1 MKKLK
6 YLVYAILITIGLAI
20 LNFLISFGYGSFGG
34 FIAEQRSLPKEEKLE
49 LFRSDA
55 IKHLSLAHSE
65 LSPKTGLTLYEKTY
79 FDKCAKGEHNWKR
92 EDSYAYVCS
101 YRMTYYYG
109 TNSDYENLLL
119 DLEKTLDV
127 LGWRTDFI
135 FPEQPNISESI
146 SQHSGDIYLAEL
158 PTYRKEVDGNYPIEN
173 ICGNY
178 ECKYMYLAI
187 NGFNG
192 YGGTWNIG
200 VEEPDPFGFG
210 IGILQEIYENQSN
223 QSPEDISNTIISAG
237 QQPIM
242 IAISKAYFRN

>member
-1 MKKLK
+1 M
-6 YLVYAILITIGLAI
+6 VI
-20 LNFLISFGYGSFGG
+20 LNFFISFGYGSFAGL
-34 FIAEQRSLPKEEKLE
+34 IAEQRSLPKEEKLD

-55 IKHLSLAHSE
+55 VKHLFLAHSE
-65 LSPKTGLTLYEKTY
+65 LGLTTKLTLYETTY

-101 YRMTYYYG
+101 YRLTYYYG
-109 TNSDYENLLL
+109 TDGNYKKLLF
-119 DLEKTLDV
+119 DLEKNLND

-135 FPEQPNISESI
+135 FPEQPSISESI
-146 SQHSGDIYLAEL
+146 SQYSGEIFLAEL
-158 PTYRKEVDGNYPIEN
+158 PTFRKKVDGSYPIEN

-200 VEEPDPFGFG
+200 TQEPDPFGFG
-210 IGILQEIYENQSN
+210 VGILQEIYENQSN
-223 QSPEDISNTIISAG
+223 KSPEDVYNRIISSG